1 MLRQKLVRSYVIGH
15 SEGRRSFRQLRIS
28 QKSLCWGFESSI
40 LFSVHI
46 LRHVGSSMIEV
57 GLIGFGLAGRA
68 FHAPVIRAVP
78 GLHLAAILQ
87 RSGNEAGEKYP
98 GAQIAR
104 TLDEL
109 LAIKEIQLIV
119 IATPNE
125 THYPFAR
132 QCLEAGRDVVVDKP
146 FTTTLEEAISLVQIA
161 KNAGR
166 LLTVYQNRRYD
177 GDFQAIRKLAQEG
190 TLGRIVRFE
199 TNYDRFRPQLKSGA
213 WRETQR
219 PGSGILFD
227 IAPHLIDHALVLF
240 GLPEAVTADVRI
252 ERENAVADDAF
263 DIILHYAN
271 SLRAVLRSSI
281 LAAAPRPRFVV
292 LGMQGSFVKQSFD
305 PQEMNLRRGHMP
317 VDAAWG
323 AEPEESWGVLTIPA
337 GDSFEQR
344 RIPSMSCDY
353 RDYYANVRDA
363 ILGRAK
369 LAVTPEWSLDVMRML
384 ELARQSSEK
393 RCTIPW

>member
-1 MLRQKLVRSYVIGH
+1 
-15 SEGRRSFRQLRIS
+15 
-28 QKSLCWGFESSI
+28 
-40 LFSVHI
+40 
-46 LRHVGSSMIEV
+46 MIEV

-87 RSGNEAGEKYP
+87 RSGNEAAEKYP
-98 GAQIAR
+98 DVRIVR
-104 TLDEL
+104 NLDEL
-109 LAIKEIQLIV
+109 LAMKEVRLIV

-132 QCLEAGRDVVVDKP
+132 HCLEAGRDVVVDKP
-146 FTTTLEEAISLVQIA
+146 FTTTLDEAISLVQIA
-161 KNAGR
+161 KQAGR
-166 LLTVYQNRRYD
+166 ILTVYQNRRYD
-177 GDFQAIRKLAQEG
+177 GDFQAIRQLVAAG

-199 TNYDRFRPQLKSGA
+199 TSYDRYRPQLKPGA
-213 WRETQR
+213 WRETQQ

-252 ERENAVADDAF
+252 ERENAIVDDAF
-263 DIILHYAN
+263 DITLHYPR

-292 LGMQGSFVKQSFD
+292 LGTQGSFVKQSFD
-305 PQEMNLRRGHMP
+305 PQEMNLRQGHIP
-317 VDAAWG
+317 ADTAWG
-323 AEPEESWGVLTIPA
+323 AEPEENWGVLTIPR
-337 GDSFEQR
+337 GDGFEQR
-344 RIPSMSCDY
+344 RIPSASCDY

-363 ILGRAK
+363 ILGQAK
-369 LAVTPEWSLDVMRML
+369 LAVAPEWALDVMRLL
-384 ELARQSSEK
+384 ELSRESSQK